1 MAKQTIRDFAVENK
15 RVLVRVD
22 FNVPLDKVTGEV
34 ADDTRIRATL
44 PTIRYLIDRGAK
56 VILISHLG
64 RPDGK
69 VVESLRLDPVARRL
83 SELLGMPVRK
93 LDDCVGPEV
102 EETVRAMQP
111 GEVVLLENVRF
122 HPEEEA
128 NDPAFCRDLATLA
141 NVFVNDAFGTA
152 HRAHASTAGVADY
165 LPAVAGFLMEKELK
179 FLGDVLTSP
188 ARPFVAVIGGA
199 KVGTKIGVL
208 QSLLT
213 KADRV
218 LIGGGMANTF
228 LLAQGNRIG
237 ASLAEPDKTELAR
250 HLLDQA
256 RAAGVELLLPVDAVI
271 ADRIDAAAET
281 RIVDIASGVPD
292 GWSIVDIGPKTI
304 ARYREALQ
312 GTKTVLWNGPMGIFE
327 IPPFAEG
334 TRAIAAALAELDAI
348 TIVGGGESVAAVQQL
363 GYADRITHIS
373 TGGGATLEFLEGREL
388 PGVACLHDK
397 MPER

>member
-22 FNVPLDKVTGEV
+22 YNVPLDKTTGEV

-83 SELLGMPVRK
+83 SELLGQPVRK

-102 EETVRAMQP
+102 EETVRAMKP

-141 NVFVNDAFGTA
+141 NVFVNDAFATA

-179 FLGDVLTSP
+179 FLGDALAAP
-188 ARPFVAVIGGA
+188 ARPFAAIIGGA

-208 QSLLT
+208 RALLG
-213 KADRV
+213 KADLL

-228 LLAQGNRIG
+228 FLAQGVPIG
-237 ASLAEPDKTELAR
+237 ASLAEPDKVDLAR
-250 HLLDQA
+250 DLLDQA
-256 RAAGVELLLPVDAVI
+256 RAAGIEVLLPSDVLI
-271 ADRIDAAAET
+271 ADRVDAAAAT
-281 RIVDIASGVPD
+281 RTIAVAEGVPE
-292 GWSIVDIGPKTI
+292 GWSIVDIGPATI

-312 GTKTVLWNGPMGIFE
+312 PAKTVLWNGPMGIFE
-327 IPPFAEG
+327 IPAFAEG
-334 TRAIAAALAELDAI
+334 TRAIAAALAELDAV
-348 TIVGGGESVAAVQQL
+348 TIVGGGESVAAVEQL
-363 GYADRITHIS
+363 GYADRITHLS
-373 TGGGATLEFLEGREL
+373 TGGGATLEFLEGRDL